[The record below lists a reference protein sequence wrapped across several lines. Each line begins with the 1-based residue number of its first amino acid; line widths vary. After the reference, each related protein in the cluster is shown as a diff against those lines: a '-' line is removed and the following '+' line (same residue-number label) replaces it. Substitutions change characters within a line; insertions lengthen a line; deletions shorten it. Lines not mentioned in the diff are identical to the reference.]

1 MRLTLTK
8 RGEYGF
14 RLMLYLAGR
23 PPDER
28 VTAAQLAEVCRIP
41 AGNVPTIMSMLSR
54 AHILACSPGRN
65 GGCTLARDPADIS
78 TLEIIEALEGQLEIS
93 HCLLDSRRCHGVDPE
108 CAVHHAWSAGR
119 DTAIAALARTSLA
132 DAIERGLELS
142 ALVAASDAHAPTTT
156 RRGRR

>member
-41 AGNVPTIMSMLSR
+41 AGNVPTILSMLSR
-54 AHILACSPGRN
+54 AHILSCSPGRN

-93 HCLLDSRRCHGVDPE
+93 HCLLDSALPRCRPGVRGASRVECRPRHGHRRPGAHL
-108 CAVHHAWSAGR
+108 AGR
-119 DTAIAALARTSLA
+119 CDRARARAVRTCRRVGRPWP
-132 DAIERGLELS
+132 D
-142 ALVAASDAHAPTTT
+142 HT
-156 RRGRR
+156 RRVRR